1 MADFDRY
8 EQFRKDGKI
17 EIVPF
22 GEIPVK
28 DSDFYEV
35 YEKGKTRL
43 DQVSYKYYN
52 SSDYAWL
59 IMQANPE
66 YGSIEYRIPDGV
78 TLRIPFPLGT
88 SIQDYQDSIDAYLK
102 RNR

>member
-17 EIVPF
+17 DIVPF

-28 DSDFYEV
+28 DSDFYEI

-66 YGSIEYRIPDGV
+66 YGSIEYRIPDGA

-88 SIQDYQDSIDAYLK
+88 SIQAYQDSIDAYLK
-102 RNR
+102 RNK

>member
-22 GEIPVK
+22 GEIPAK
-28 DSDFYEV
+28 DSDFYER
-35 YEKGKTRL
+35 YEKGNTRL
-43 DQVSYKYYN
+43 DQLSYKYYK
-52 SSDYAWL
+52 SPDYAWL

-88 SIQDYQDSIDAYLK
+88 SIQDYQNSIDSYYK

>member
-17 EIVPF
+17 DIVPF

-102 RNR
+102 RNK